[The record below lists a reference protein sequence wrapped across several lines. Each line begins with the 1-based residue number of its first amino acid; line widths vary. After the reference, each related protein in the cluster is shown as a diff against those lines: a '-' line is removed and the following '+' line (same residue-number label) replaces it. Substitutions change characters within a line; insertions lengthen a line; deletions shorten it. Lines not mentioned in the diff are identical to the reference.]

1 MKRGKIMTFYII
13 LHWDSTEIVKI
24 ANDENGIPMKFG
36 FTRDAAR
43 YAINNIMLNYKIVE
57 IIT

>member
-1 MKRGKIMTFYII
+1 MTFYII
-13 LHWDSTEIVKI
+13 LYWDSTEVVKI
-24 ANDENGIPMKFG
+24 AADERGVPRKFG

-43 YAINNIMLNYKIVE
+43 YAIDNFPSNYKVVE

>member
-1 MKRGKIMTFYII
+1 MTFYII

-24 ANDENGIPMKFG
+24 ADDENGIPRKFG
-36 FTRDAAR
+36 STRDAAR
-43 YAINNIMLNYKIVE
+43 YAIDNFMSSYKVVE